1 MLSATSP
8 LQVFLDSP
16 FSVTTS
22 STSSCPL
29 FRHLKKGAPHNL
41 VLGKSAPEATGMLL
55 RSLHLHIKLRA
66 LTEHRQVWSTGIHSQ
81 QGNPADKA
89 PTACSHFPRST
100 TEGCLAFWLYPANF
114 TTSKGARCP
123 PRVPVPIYILQRTSL
138 GNAPHPRC
146 WGSSF
151 PPGSSNP
158 SSPCWFK
165 YHLQESKYPLH
176 WYQNSLQSA
185 KAWGSHSQQPHSGR
199 LYLWTPM
206 VLHLALFEGFPS
218 LPQGYHQVFG
228 ESLVLQPQVR
238 FVKPCTSEA
247 SLFRQLF
254 VRQEQGLQ
262 AEKCGGQGSPNKNT
276 ESH

>member
-8 LQVFLDSP
+8 LQVFLKSP
-16 FSVTTS
+16 FSVTRS

-41 VLGKSAPEATGMLL
+41 VPSKHAPEATGMLL
-55 RSLHLHIKLRA
+55 CSVHLHIKLTA
-66 LTEHRQVWSTGIHSQ
+66 LTEHRRGWSTGIHSQ

-89 PTACSHFPRST
+89 PTARSHLPRST

-114 TTSKGARCP
+114 TTSEGARCP
-123 PRVPVPIYILQRTSL
+123 PVPLFPFTFCSVHLWAMLHTVAAGAPHFPQAAATPALPAGLNTTCRNQNNLHAGNKTAFSLLKRGEATDSSHTVADPIY
-138 GNAPHPRC
+138 G
-146 WGSSF
+146 
-151 PPGSSNP
+151 PP
-158 SSPCWFK
+158 
-165 YHLQESKYPLH
+165 L
-176 WYQNSLQSA
+176 
-185 KAWGSHSQQPHSGR
+185 
-199 LYLWTPM
+199 

-218 LPQGYHQVFG
+218 LPRGHHQALG
-228 ESLVLQPQVR
+228 ESPVLQPQAH